1 MKYTLAF
8 ACSQDGFIAK
18 HTKDNPF
25 EWTSKEDQ
33 NHLQT
38 LISENEWQVMGRTTH
53 ELNPNQIRKRIVFS
67 RQSKEIKLIKKDI
80 PNQFYFNPDLH
91 QWSEFEEICSGDI
104 LILGGTSV
112 HDFFIY
118 AELVDT
124 IHITIE
130 PHTFYEGVRAMII
143 DKDKKPR
150 WKQRTLEE
158 VTSEMV
164 NCFFARE
171 NVSTLNVTS

>member
-8 ACSQDGFIAK
+8 ACSKDGFIAK
-18 HTKDNPF
+18 HSKDNPF

-38 LISENEWQVMGRTTH
+38 LISENQWQVMGRTTH
-53 ELNPNQIRKRIVFS
+53 ELNPNQQRKRIVFS
-67 RQSKEIKLIKKDI
+67 RKYEEIKLIKKDI
-80 PNQFYFNPDLH
+80 PDQFYFNPDLH
-91 QWSEFEEICSGDI
+91 QWSDFEKICSGNI

-124 IHITIE
+124 IHITVE
-130 PHTFYEGVRAMII
+130 PHTFNEGVRAFSYINF
-143 DKDKKPR
+143 KDYKPYFLS
-150 WKQRTLEE
+150 KSYSYEE
-158 VTSEMV
+158 K
-164 NCFFARE
+164 
-171 NVSTLNVTS
+171 TLNENGTKLISFNKNS